1 MIFVTVGTQ
10 PNGFLRCL
18 KEVDQLIVKYGIK
31 SIKADFRRLQA
42 SGGGWDRHDL
52 NMNKL

>member
-18 KEVDQLIVKYGIK
+18 KEVEALIDKYDIK
-31 SIKADFRRLQA
+31 EEIIAQI
-42 SGGGWDRHDL
+42 G
-52 NMNKL
+52 NKEV

>member
-18 KEVDQLIVKYGIK
+18 QEVEMLIGKYGIT
-31 SIKADFRRLQA
+31 
-42 SGGGWDRHDL
+42 
-52 NMNKL
+52 